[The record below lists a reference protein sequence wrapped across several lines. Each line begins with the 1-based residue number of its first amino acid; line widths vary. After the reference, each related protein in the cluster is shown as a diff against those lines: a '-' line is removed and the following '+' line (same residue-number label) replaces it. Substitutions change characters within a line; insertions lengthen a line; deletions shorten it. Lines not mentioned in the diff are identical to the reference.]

1 MSIDTKRLIYLYVRC
16 VLITQSRLQISF
28 PYNNL
33 GGVFRATVLRVDTLI
48 SVMTQLSGIIYP
60 IITKTL
66 LVKPF
71 NNVLYGLTHVRT
83 SFVFREL

>member
-16 VLITQSRLQISF
+16 ILITQSHLRISF

-33 GGVFRATVLRVDTLI
+33 AGVFRISVLRVDTLI

-60 IITKTL
+60 RRKAL

-71 NNVLYGLTHVRT
+71 SDVLHGLTHVRT